1 MNKPTI
7 TEALAARLPLPW
19 KQSTC
24 DGPPIWK
31 VERQRP
37 EDFTAEIYKRLRE
50 YKMKE
55 DDIRQL
61 FCIRNDDYT
70 AIKQRAGVESA
81 KAGLANWL
89 ADMAPKNRPKIA
101 VEPEPD
107 AAPHEPTADEIA
119 DVFRPEAT
127 LTLRTCAEKL
137 VAAIDQRESADK
149 DIAFYTAEIR
159 RLAQ

>member
-1 MNKPTI
+1 
-7 TEALAARLPLPW
+7 
-19 KQSTC
+19 
-24 DGPPIWK
+24 
-31 VERQRP
+31 
-37 EDFTAEIYKRLRE
+37 
-50 YKMKE
+50 MKE

-70 AIKQRAGVESA
+70 AIKQRAGIESA
-81 KAGLANWL
+81 KTGLVNWL
-89 ADMAPKNRPKIA
+89 ADIAPKDRPQIA

>member
-1 MNKPTI
+1 MNI
-7 TEALAARLPLPW
+7 NEALAARVPLPW

-24 DGPPIWK
+24 DGPPQWK

-70 AIKQRAGVESA
+70 AIKQRAGIESA
-81 KAGLANWL
+81 KTGLVNWL
-89 ADMAPKNRPKIA
+89 ADIAPKDRPK
-101 VEPEPD
+101 VVVDP
-107 AAPHEPTADEIA
+107 PHAPTAPELE
-119 DVFRPEAT
+119 DVFRPADRP
-127 LTLRTCAEKL
+127 LTIRDCAARL
-137 VAAIDQRESADK
+137 LAAIDAREKADK
-149 DIAFYTAEIR
+149 EIAYYGAEIR
-159 RLAQ
+159 RMA